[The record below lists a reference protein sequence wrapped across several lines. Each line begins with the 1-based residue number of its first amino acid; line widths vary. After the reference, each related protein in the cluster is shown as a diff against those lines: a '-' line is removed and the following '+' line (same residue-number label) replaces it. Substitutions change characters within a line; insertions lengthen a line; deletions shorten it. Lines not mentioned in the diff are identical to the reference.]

1 MHLPGPR
8 SSPVYIPK
16 PPRALPK
23 VEKDKKVFFL
33 NKGAFKKY
41 TIYRACSLQKTP
53 SGEGPHPRRKKKR
66 EKNKK
71 KRKKVKK

>member
-1 MHLPGPR
+1 
-8 SSPVYIPK
+8 
-16 PPRALPK
+16 LPK

-53 SGEGPHPRRKKKR
+53 SGGPHPSEKRKRKKK
-66 EKNKK
+66 
-71 KRKKVKK
+71 